1 MTSEDK
7 TALCAENILN
17 DIYIL
22 TINRNIDID
31 IIQEG
36 LLRKVMDEEESNS
49 ILFLEDSSFS
59 KNDISI
65 LNVHLKIEDGK
76 NKYNNYY
83 EFKYADINV
92 TIDFYQKECKYSI
105 EKSNMHKCHYFKMM
119 NKINYITEQKMDF
132 KDSILYL
139 YNTINDKN
147 FFKCPCWLND
157 NKNIKLNNIINDHQ
171 QKKKK
176 KNLYDKS
183 VQVTNDVT
191 NIMVNEIQEQK
202 MKKPIFFDNKNDL
215 NNSDDEFNSAHSS
228 LIKINKLLN
237 VEENDIFHN
246 LKGHVYE
253 EYFDKHEDNK
263 NQKDNIESN
272 IIVKDKK
279 DRANNIISE
288 QMKEDYIKNVEEVLS
303 KHINNNKNNNV
314 EDSVSLYS
322 LDEEISEQI
331 DKQHFFSIDKRQDEI
346 SNFIQMEENINDHMN
361 DNINKMGK
369 KKHGKENRV
378 VEDEKYIQDDKK
390 KKRFYRNV
398 NDNIPL
404 TVQLANKGN
413 EICKEIIEMN
423 SRYYR
428 DFFEEKIL
436 GCGGFGYVMKV
447 KNKKFNITYALKII
461 RLSNSKYNTQ
471 TNNKH
476 INEKDNNSYIMEEAI
491 MIAKLQHENIVRY
504 YDAWVE
510 ENVDF
515 FLYKELQNEFK
526 NIKIKIKNEKMKNEK
541 MKNEKIIS
549 GKIKNENI
557 KSENIKSENIKSENI
572 KSENIKSEKVKN
584 LYIEEIKYFW
594 NHYKKNKDPNVND
607 KYLYI
612 LMEYCPGKTLRE
624 AIDCGF
630 ICRNEK
636 LIWELIK
643 QILKG
648 ISYIHDMKIMH
659 RDIKPSNIFL
669 QITDNILI
677 AKIGDFGLTTRIGDT
692 QINPS
697 AGTIHYISPEQLN
710 GEPFNEKADIFSLGV
725 VFFEMFH
732 EPFSTSM
739 ERSITLSN
747 LLKGIYPE
755 YMKADNK
762 KFQFLSSLLAINP
775 QERCCA
781 YNLLHE
787 SVLFTF
793 EKDFTDIYNLIDNK
807 RNCEEVHTIIS
818 TLFDKF
824 EYLNSDKIL
833 KKEDFST
840 FQNAKIFT
848 DDLEMRK
855 KQKII
860 KKKILISLKKRG
872 AIFILTPII
881 LLNKYYINLE
891 NTYME
896 EYNIYYNI
904 NKKKENKINNIYI
917 NTNKNKNI
925 DNLIYMLDIYGN
937 SITLRNSFFLSFA
950 EYIYESIDSYNKYNE
965 DNLFY
970 KFYTYGYTYK
980 NQIIKSNK
988 HIKKDTIN
996 NNINT
1001 TINITTTTC
1010 NTTTGTSTNN
1020 NNNNNNM
1027 GNNNIGNN
1035 MGNNV
1040 SNIISNNNINNHM
1053 ISNNPFYFY
1062 NIYPDE
1068 NEKMFYCILSSSK
1081 NVFGNEELNY
1091 LSIFS
1096 NADIMVSIYTLYNH
1110 INYFNKLLFVWS
1122 YIDLLEIIL
1131 KECLDIPNDISYHL
1145 SIDLKKNSTLLVNK
1159 SFVMSLLQKY
1169 KIKDMSKISDHILS
1183 LFYIKC
1189 ESNKVDDYLN
1199 NIYNFVDDLLNKK
1212 SSLQLKRNTSI
1223 TPKEVPYVRSR
1234 SNNISTSAS
1243 KIIKYDIQKN
1253 VGTKEKGNQNDNEKK
1268 KMQIYSIL
1276 DRIKKINNFICTNTV
1291 INNTCF
1297 DLFLNY
1303 EESIFCNEVI
1313 FYVICESKNKEIIAY
1328 GGRFD
1333 EIIRNMANEVKYKNH
1348 ANYKYVYNN
1357 IKDIY
1362 NNNNNNNNDNNIMNI
1377 KAYGVEIYLDKIYSK
1392 VIESNE
1398 KISIHLQYNPSTDK
1412 SQLFKNFVTS
1422 CQQNDFA
1429 CTSHIIQQ
1437 PLLNDDYLNYSSTKI
1452 LIQVYEI
1459 SNLLIAYDLSKKL
1472 LTKNISS
1479 YTHLSINNVNIKKKI
1494 KNFKP
1499 HKIQFFITI
1508 KSNNTDNSFDA
1519 LKPINFDNVVY
1530 KIVNYDDQDC
1540 NFMDQAELINYL
1552 IKYF

>member
-7 TALCAENILN
+7 TALSAENILN
-17 DIYIL
+17 DIYIV
-22 TINRNIDID
+22 TINKNIEID

-59 KNDISI
+59 KNDIAI
-65 LNVHLKIEDGK
+65 LNVHIKVEDGK
-76 NKYNNYY
+76 NKCNYY
-83 EFKYADINV
+83 ELKYVDINV
-92 TIDFYQKECKYSI
+92 TIDFCQKVCKYSI
-105 EKSNMHKCHYFKMM
+105 ENSNIHKCYYFKMM
-119 NKINYITEQKMDF
+119 NKINYITEEKKMNF

-147 FFKCPCWLND
+147 FFKCPCSLND
-157 NKNIKLNNIINDHQ
+157 NKNVQLNNILNDQQ

-176 KNLYDKS
+176 KNLYDKNIL
-183 VQVTNDVT
+183 VTNNLT
-191 NIMVNEIQEQK
+191 NIMLNEVQQQK
-202 MKKPIFFDNKNDL
+202 IKKQTFFDNKNDL
-215 NNSDDEFNSAHSS
+215 NDSDDEFNSAHSS
-228 LIKINKLLN
+228 IIKINKLLN
-237 VEENDIFHN
+237 VKENNIYQNIKEDVCEKYFHQN
-246 LKGHVYE
+246 
-253 EYFDKHEDNK
+253 EDNK
-263 NQKDNIESN
+263 RQKDNMENN

-279 DRANNIISE
+279 DILNNIINE
-288 QMKEDYIKNVEEVLS
+288 QTNEEYINNIEVLN
-303 KHINNNKNNNV
+303 KHINNNENNIF
-314 EDSVSLYS
+314 EDDMSLYS
-322 LDEEISEQI
+322 LDEKTSEQI
-331 DKQHFFSIDKRQDEI
+331 ENKHHFVNIDKRQDDI
-346 SNFIQMEENINDHMN
+346 SNFIQMEENINNNIN
-361 DNINKMGK
+361 DNINKMVRK
-369 KKHGKENRV
+369 KKYVKENRV
-378 VEDEKYIQDDKK
+378 IEDEKYIQDDNKK
-390 KKRFYRNV
+390 KKRFYKNV

-404 TVQLANKGN
+404 TVQLSNKGN

-428 DFFEEKIL
+428 DFYEEKIL

-447 KNKKFNITYALKII
+447 KNKRFNITYALKII
-461 RLSNSKYNTQ
+461 RLSNNKNTPQ

-515 FLYKELQNEFK
+515 FLHKELQNDFK
-526 NIKIKIKNEKMKNEK
+526 NIKIKVKSEKIKSEKIKREEIKNDEIKNEKIKNDEIKNEK
-541 MKNEKIIS
+541 TKDS
-549 GKIKNENI
+549 
-557 KSENIKSENIKSENI
+557 
-572 KSENIKSEKVKN
+572 
-584 LYIEEIKYFW
+584 YIEEIKYFW
-594 NHYKKNKDPNVND
+594 NHYKKSKDSSIND

-630 ICRNEK
+630 IYRNEK

-762 KFQFLSSLLAINP
+762 KFHFLSSLLAINP

-881 LLNKYYINLE
+881 LLHKYYIHLE
-891 NTYME
+891 NTYIE
-896 EYNIYYNI
+896 DYNIYYNI
-904 NKKKENKINNIYI
+904 NKKKENKITNIYI
-917 NTNKNKNI
+917 NTNKNKNM

-950 EYIYESIDSYNKYNE
+950 EYIYDSIYSYNKYNE

-980 NQIIKSNK
+980 NQILKSNK
-988 HIKKDTIN
+988 HLKKDTIN

-1001 TINITTTTC
+1001 TTNITTN
-1010 NTTTGTSTNN
+1010 NTITASNN
-1020 NNNNNNM
+1020 INNNNM
-1027 GNNNIGNN
+1027 SNSMYNHVGNFMSNN
-1035 MGNNV
+1035 M
-1040 SNIISNNNINNHM
+1040 NNHM
-1053 ISNNPFYFY
+1053 INNNPFYFY

-1091 LSIFS
+1091 LSIFA

-1110 INYFNKLLFVWS
+1110 INYFNNKLLFVWS
-1122 YIDLLEIIL
+1122 YIDLLEVIL
-1131 KECLDIPNDISYHL
+1131 KECLDIPSDISYHL

-1169 KIKDMSKISDHILS
+1169 KIKDMNKISDHILN

-1212 SSLQLKRNTSI
+1212 FSLQYKKSTFI
-1223 TPKEVPYVRSR
+1223 THKEVPYVRSR
-1234 SNNISTSAS
+1234 SNNISTSTS
-1243 KIIKYDIQKN
+1243 KIIKNDIQKN
-1253 VGTKEKGNQNDNEKK
+1253 IRTKEKDNQNDNEKK
-1268 KMQIYSIL
+1268 KMHVYSIL
-1276 DRIKKINNFICTNTV
+1276 DRIKKINNFICTNTI

-1303 EESIFCNEVI
+1303 EENIFCNEVI

-1333 EIIRNMANEVKYKNH
+1333 EIIRNMANEIKYKNH
-1348 ANYKYVYNN
+1348 YNYKNDYNYV
-1357 IKDIY
+1357 KGIY
-1362 NNNNNNNNDNNIMNI
+1362 NNNIINI

-1437 PLLNDDYLNYSSTKI
+1437 PLLNDDYLNYSSTKV

-1479 YTHLSINNVNIKKKI
+1479 YTHLSINNANIKKKI

-1508 KSNNTDNSFDA
+1508 KSNNTDNSFD
-1519 LKPINFDNVVY
+1519 LLQPINYDNVVY

-1540 NFMDQAELINYL
+1540 NFMNQQELINYL
-1552 IKYF
+1552 IKFF

>member
-17 DIYIL
+17 DIYIV
-22 TINRNIDID
+22 TINKNIDID

-36 LLRKVMDEEESNS
+36 LLRKVMDEDESNS

-59 KNDISI
+59 KNDITI
-65 LNVHLKIEDGK
+65 LNVHLKVEDGK
-76 NKYNNYY
+76 NKYNYY
-83 EFKYADINV
+83 ELKYTDINV
-92 TIDFYQKECKYSI
+92 TIDFYQKVCKYSI
-105 EKSNMHKCHYFKMM
+105 EKSNIHKCYYFKMI
-119 NKINYITEQKMDF
+119 NKINYITEQKMNF

-147 FFKCPCWLND
+147 FFKCACLLND
-157 NKNIKLNNIINDHQ
+157 NKNIQLNNIFNDYQ

-176 KNLYDKS
+176 KNLYDKN
-183 VQVTNDVT
+183 VLVTNNLT
-191 NIMVNEIQEQK
+191 NIMLNEVQEQK
-202 MKKPIFFDNKNDL
+202 MKKQIYVDNKNNL
-215 NNSDDEFNSAHSS
+215 NDSNDEFNSAHSS
-228 LIKINKLLN
+228 LTKINKLLN
-237 VEENDIFHN
+237 VKENDIFQN
-246 LKGHVYE
+246 LKGDEYE
-253 EYFDKHEDNK
+253 EYFHKHEDGN
-263 NQKDNIESN
+263 NQKDNVE
-272 IIVKDKK
+272 
-279 DRANNIISE
+279 NNIIIKDKNDILNNIIGE
-288 QMKEDYIKNVEEVLS
+288 QMNEDYIKNVEVLS
-303 KHINNNKNNNV
+303 KYINNNENNILDDN
-314 EDSVSLYS
+314 VSLYS
-322 LDEEISEQI
+322 FDEEINEQI
-331 DKQHFFSIDKRQDEI
+331 DKQYFINIDKRQDEI
-346 SNFIQMEENINDHMN
+346 SNFIQMEENINDHIN
-361 DNINKMGK
+361 DNINKMMK
-369 KKHGKENRV
+369 KKYVKENRV
-378 VEDEKYIQDDKK
+378 VEDEKYIQDEKK
-390 KKRFYRNV
+390 KKRFNRNV

-404 TVQLANKGN
+404 TVQLSNKGN

-436 GCGGFGYVMKV
+436 GCGGFGYVKKV

-461 RLSNSKYNTQ
+461 RLSNSKNTPQ

-526 NIKIKIKNEKMKNEK
+526 NINIKIKNEKIKSEQI
-541 MKNEKIIS
+541 KNEKIKS
-549 GKIKNENI
+549 EQIKNEQI
-557 KSENIKSENIKSENI
+557 KNEQIKNEQIKNEQI
-572 KSENIKSEKVKN
+572 KNEQIKN
-584 LYIEEIKYFW
+584 MYIEEIKYFW
-594 NHYKKNKDPNVND
+594 NHYKKSKDPNVND

-624 AIDCGF
+624 AIDSGF
-630 ICRNEK
+630 IYRNEK

-669 QITDNILI
+669 QIADNILI
-677 AKIGDFGLTTRIGDT
+677 AKIGDFGLTTRIDDT

-787 SVLFTF
+787 SVHFTF

-848 DDLEMRK
+848 DDVEMRK

-872 AIFILTPII
+872 ALFILTPII
-881 LLNKYYINLE
+881 LLNKYYIHLE
-891 NTYME
+891 NTYIE

-904 NKKKENKINNIYI
+904 NKKKENKITNIYI

-950 EYIYESIDSYNKYNE
+950 EYIYESIDSYNKYNQ

-988 HIKKDTIN
+988 HLKKDTIN
-996 NNINT
+996 NNVNT
-1001 TINITTTTC
+1001 TINITTTTTTTTNTNTN
-1010 NTTTGTSTNN
+1010 NTTITPTNYN

-1027 GNNNIGNN
+1027 CNSVSNN
-1035 MGNNV
+1035 M
-1040 SNIISNNNINNHM
+1040 SNNINNHM
-1053 ISNNPFYFY
+1053 INNNPFYFY

-1122 YIDLLEIIL
+1122 YIDLLEVIL

-1159 SFVMSLLQKY
+1159 SFIMTLLQKY

-1189 ESNKVDDYLN
+1189 ESNKVDDYLS

-1212 SSLQLKRNTSI
+1212 FSLHHKRSTSI
-1223 TPKEVPYVRSR
+1223 THKEDVSCVRSR

-1243 KIIKYDIQKN
+1243 KVIKNDIKKN

-1268 KMQIYSIL
+1268 KMHIYSVL

-1303 EESIFCNEVI
+1303 EESVFCNEVI

-1333 EIIRNMANEVKYKNH
+1333 EIIRNMANEVKYKSH
-1348 ANYKYVYNN
+1348 VNYKYVYNN

-1362 NNNNNNNNDNNIMNI
+1362 NNNNNNNNNNDIINI

-1429 CTSHIIQQ
+1429 CTSHITQE
-1437 PLLNDDYLNYSSTKI
+1437 PLLNDDYLNCSTTKV

-1508 KSNNTDNSFDA
+1508 KSNNTDNSFDPFQ
-1519 LKPINFDNVVY
+1519 PINFDNVVY
-1530 KIVNYDDQDC
+1530 KVVNYDDQDC
-1540 NFMDQAELINYL
+1540 NFMDQEELINYL